1 MTHHAQQRRISAWL
15 RAMAAAVAALAS
27 LHAAPA
33 LAGDPPFGKKEI
45 AISARGQ
52 PVRDFVTDLFAEAGL
67 KAKVSTKVKG
77 QVQGVFRGPPAE
89 IWSTVAR
96 AYGLVA
102 YWDGAMVRV
111 YDDEEIITRSIA
123 VAQAGSLVA
132 QVGRLG
138 MTDPVNT
145 AKASD
150 GMVLATGVPAFLDR
164 LEDMANQQRM
174 AVKTAPDTGPEPTV
188 VQKTSATWPVA
199 SPLLKA
205 PLARASVR
213 SEVVRTA
220 TGRSPFE
227 VRIFYLKY
235 RDAAD
240 REVRSSDRSTVIPGV
255 ATLLIEQMG
264 DGRQVSQVSSGA
276 TNEYAISGLRGLRDR
291 GPSGFGNAGDGRGAD
306 DGRQDAPAY
315 DPDGP
320 RISADPTVNAVIVRD
335 RPETMAVY
343 EQLITNLDIEPL
355 MIETQ
360 VTILELNVTKLKEL
374 GLDFGFGLEGLGVLF
389 GGGLNLGPGGITGGF
404 ISGDGEL
411 FLARVRALEERGAIR
426 IVTRPSIS
434 SPNNEVGSFEISSQQ
449 IVRLQGE
456 REVDALS
463 VNYGLVMRIRP
474 AAIEDGGEMR
484 IRMQVEI
491 ADTSLNGMVVDG
503 IPTAAGPRIS
513 TQVIVPHGESV
524 MLAGMTSTR
533 TFDTKR
539 KTPVLGDVPGLG
551 QLFRKRRKGEDHV
564 ERLFLLTPR
573 VSNLGSAQ
581 LSVREVEPLTLEQLR
596 GTEPVRPRSK
606 P

>member
-1 MTHHAQQRRISAWL
+1 MTRRAKQPRLSVFIK
-15 RAMAAAVAALAS
+15 ALVLGVLTLS
-27 LHAAPA
+27 AAPA
-33 LAGDPPFGKKEI
+33 MAGEPPFGSKEVS
-45 AISARGQ
+45 ISARGQ
-52 PVRDFVTDLFAEAGL
+52 NVRDFVTDLFAEAGL
-67 KAKVSTKVKG
+67 KVKVSTKVKG
-77 QVQGVFRGPPAE
+77 RVQGVFSDPPAT
-89 IWSTVAR
+89 IWSTISR

-102 YWDGAMVRV
+102 YWDGDMVRV
-111 YDDEEIITRSIA
+111 YQDEEVVTRSIP
-123 VAQAGSLVA
+123 VAEAGRLVSE
-132 QVGRLG
+132 VNRLG

-145 AKASD
+145 AKAAD

-164 LEDMANQQRM
+164 LEDLASQQRM
-174 AVKTAPDTGPEPTV
+174 AVKPVSEPQV
-188 VQKTSATWPVA
+188 VQNLNGTWPVA

-227 VRIFYLKY
+227 VRIFFLKY

-240 REVRSSDRSTVIPGV
+240 REVRSSDRATVIPGV

-264 DGRQVSQVSSGA
+264 DGRQVSQVTSGS
-276 TNEYAISGLRGLRDR
+276 TNEFSISGLRGLRDR
-291 GPSGFGNAGDGRGAD
+291 GPSNPGNFD
-306 DGRQDAPAY
+306 DLRRDDDNRREAPSYDA
-315 DPDGP
+315 DGP

-343 EQLITNLDIEPL
+343 EQLIANLDIEPL

-360 VTILELNVTKLKEL
+360 VTILELNVTRLKEL

-404 ISGDGEL
+404 ISGDGEI
-411 FLARVRALEERGAIR
+411 FLARIRALEERGAVR

-456 REVDALS
+456 REVDAVS

-474 AAIEDGGEMR
+474 AAIEDGGQMR

-491 ADTSLNGMVVDG
+491 ADTNLNGMVVDG

-513 TQVIVPHGESV
+513 TQVIVPHGESA
-524 MLAGMTSTR
+524 MLAGMTTTR

-551 QLFRKRRKGEDHV
+551 QLFRKRRTGEDHV

-573 VSNLGSAQ
+573 VSNLGTAQ
-581 LSVREVEPLTLEQLR
+581 LSAREVEPLTLDQLR
-596 GTEPVRPRSK
+596 GTEPVLPRSK

>member
-1 MTHHAQQRRISAWL
+1 MTVRAKNPRIPAFVRVL
-15 RAMAAAVAALAS
+15 VAGVLALAS
-27 LHAAPA
+27 LQAAPA
-33 LAGDPPFGKKEI
+33 LAGEPPFGKKEVS
-45 AISARGQ
+45 ISARGQ
-52 PVRDFVTDLFAEAGL
+52 DVRDFVADLFAEAGL

-77 QVQGVFRGPPAE
+77 KVQGVFSDPPAE
-89 IWSTVAR
+89 IWAAIAR

-111 YDDEEIITRSIA
+111 YHDEEVATRSIA
-123 VAQAGSLVA
+123 VAEADRLVA
-132 QVGRLG
+132 QVQRLG

-164 LEDMANQQRM
+164 LEDLASQQRM
-174 AVKTAPDTGPEPTV
+174 AVKTAEETPAV
-188 VQKTSATWPVA
+188 AKSAAWPVA

-205 PLARASVR
+205 PLVRASVR
-213 SEVVRTA
+213 SEVVRNA
-220 TGRSPFE
+220 SGRSPFE

-240 REVRSSDRSTVIPGV
+240 REVRSSDRLTVIPGV

-291 GPSGFGNAGDGRGAD
+291 GPSSSGNFD
-306 DGRQDAPAY
+306 DGRDRGDSSGSAPAY
-315 DPDGP
+315 DLDGP

-343 EQLITNLDIEPL
+343 EKLIANLDIEPL
-355 MIETQ
+355 MVETQ

-404 ISGDGEL
+404 ISGDGEI
-411 FLARVRALEERGAIR
+411 FLARIRALEERGAVR

-434 SPNNEVGSFEISSQQ
+434 SLNNEVGSFEISSQQ
-449 IVRLQGE
+449 VVRLQGE

-491 ADTSLNGMVVDG
+491 SDTNLNGMVVDG
-503 IPTAAGPRIS
+503 IPTAAGPRLS
-513 TQVIVPHGESV
+513 TQMIVAHGESV

-573 VSNLGSAQ
+573 VSNLGTAQ
-581 LSVREVEPLTLEQLR
+581 LTAREVEPLTLEQLR
-596 GTEPVRPRSK
+596 GTEPVRRRAEP
-606 P
+606 